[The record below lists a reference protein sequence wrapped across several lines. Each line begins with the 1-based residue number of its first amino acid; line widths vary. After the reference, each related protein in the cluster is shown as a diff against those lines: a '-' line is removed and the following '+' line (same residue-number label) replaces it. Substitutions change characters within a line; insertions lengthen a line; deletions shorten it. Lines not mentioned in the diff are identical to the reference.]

1 MMQIPMI
8 GKKKTIVGGFFNDKW
23 GEELIKDVA
32 LDFGV
37 SETLYDSVEAV
48 A

>member
-1 MMQIPMI
+1 MQKMMT
-8 GKKKTIVGGFFNDKW
+8 GKRKTVVGGFFNDKW
-23 GEELIKDVA
+23 GDELIKEVA

-37 SETLYDSVEAV
+37 SETLYEKMDEV

>member
-1 MMQIPMI
+1 MQKMMI
-8 GKKKTIVGGFFNDKW
+8 GKRKTVVGGFFNDKW
-23 GEELIKDVA
+23 GDELIKDVA

-48 A
+48 V